1 MPDHKTHEKINLLL
15 LIGIVPGLIYFELAC
30 LNIFIFS
37 LAYVF
42 STYFLSP
49 DLDVDSRIY
58 KRWKLLRII
67 WKPYKDLFKHR
78 HTSHHI
84 IFGPLSLIG
93 YLAFL
98 IFLLVLVIGAE
109 VDLFDVR
116 LLIPC
121 AGMFVAIELHI
132 LADMIVKKKSKK

>member
-1 MPDHKTHEKINLLL
+1 M
-15 LIGIVPGLIYFELAC
+15 
-30 LNIFIFS
+30 
-37 LAYVF
+37 F
-42 STYFLSP
+42 STFYLSP

-78 HTSHHI
+78 KTSHHI

-98 IFLLVLVIGAE
+98 IFLLVLVVGAE
-109 VDLFDVR
+109 VDFFDVR
-116 LLIPC
+116 LLVPC

-132 LADMIVKKKSKK
+132 LADMIVKKRGSN

>member
-1 MPDHKTHEKINLLL
+1 M
-15 LIGIVPGLIYFELAC
+15 C
-30 LNIFIFS
+30 QNIFVFT

-42 STYFLSP
+42 STYFVNP
-49 DLDVDSRIY
+49 DMDTNSLIY
-58 KRWKLLRII
+58 KRWKLLRIV

-78 HTSHHI
+78 HMSHHI

-93 YLAFL
+93 YFAFL
-98 IFLLVLVIGAE
+98 IFLLVLATGTE
-109 VDLFDVR
+109 VNFFDVR
-116 LLIPC
+116 LLVPC